1 MTRSNNMINYTET
14 RKNDTATKVEEAIE
28 LMKAQG
34 RRVTRKELIELAEV
48 SSSVLCKDHIKEI
61 LKKHQVLMFEPKV
74 VEEKPGGDSYATMK
88 KNLAAAEKKL
98 EKKKQQLKDRDIMIE
113 AKEKIIDELRNEKA
127 ELERDNAVLRGK
139 YQKVLEYLYRNGMD
153 DKEIKHLFQY

>member
-1 MTRSNNMINYTET
+1 
-14 RKNDTATKVEEAIE
+14 
-28 LMKAQG
+28 
-34 RRVTRKELIELAEV
+34 
-48 SSSVLCKDHIKEI
+48 
-61 LKKHQVLMFEPKV
+61 MFEQKV

-139 YQKVLEYLYRNGMD
+139 YQKILEYLYRNGMD